1 MPEIRVDLQLPSPW
15 LNAAGTLGY
24 APGKPWPF
32 DAPQGAFVTNP
43 VSLKPRT
50 PAGNRCLLPY
60 AGGFLLHTGLPNP
73 GLKAVIRRY
82 RARWQRAAVDTWVHI
97 LPGTPQ
103 EAAEMVRLLEE
114 CEGVTAVELSL
125 PADISQEEALELV
138 GAASGE
144 LPLIV
149 EIDPGMVNVPWLAKL
164 ADLGVSAMCLG
175 APRGVMPDVNGNRVG
190 GRLYG
195 PALLPQTLYALQMV
209 LPIGLPVIASGGI
222 YRKEDGELLL
232 TAGAW
237 TVKVDAV
244 LWRGNGGEEKMD

>member
-1 MPEIRVDLQLPSPW
+1 MPPRSDLQIPSPW
-15 LNAAGTLGY
+15 LNAAGMLGY

-43 VSLKPRT
+43 VSLKLRT

-60 AGGFLLHTGLPNP
+60 PGGFLLHTGLPTP
-73 GLKAVIRRY
+73 GIKAVIRQY

-97 LPGTPQ
+97 LPGSPQ

-114 CEGVTAVELSL
+114 CEGVTAIEVGLMAGIL
-125 PADISQEEALELV
+125 EEDALELIT
-138 GAASGE
+138 AASGE

-175 APRGVMPDVNGNRVG
+175 APRGVLPDAHGNRVG

-195 PALLPQTLYALQMV
+195 PALLPQTLQALQMA
-209 LPIGLPVIASGGI
+209 LPVGLPVIASGGI

-232 TAGAW
+232 AAGAW
-237 TVKVDAV
+237 AVAVDAV
-244 LWRGNGGEEKMD
+244 LWRGNEAVDR